1 MSATNRDVS
10 LASRN
15 GSVPDDRVRN
25 MVGSIV
31 DVAEDIECRLALDE
45 RQLDDLRRAT
55 RRLRRAI
62 EVHTIAASLPCRG
75 CGEIFVQVDPAEQV
89 CSEACEA
96 AGAAGPEGASA
107 AG

>member
-1 MSATNRDVS
+1 MSATNCDIS

-15 GSVPDDRVRN
+15 GSVPNDRVQS

-62 EVHTIAASLPCRG
+62 EVHTVAASLPCRG
-75 CGEIFVQVDPAEQV
+75 CGEIFIQVDPAEQV

-96 AGAAGPEGASA
+96 VNAAGPEAGSA